1 MSTNTPAKSF
11 GFGLVIDHRDSEP
24 SIWIQRDEEAG
35 AGYFVNLEQA
45 TALRDALDSCITAHE
60 RWAARKVKSL
70 ASKAAA

>member
-24 SIWIQRDEEAG
+24 RIFILRDEETG
-35 AGYFVNLEQA
+35 AGHFMTVD
-45 TALRDALDSCITAHE
+45 ALRALHKAAGECLAADDRLEE
-60 RWAARKVKSL
+60 RRLKSL